1 MRLKLFLILL
11 DNHRASGVT
20 TMNHNRLS
28 KCVSLGNEALKQVA
42 K

>member
-20 TMNHNRLS
+20 TMNHRLS